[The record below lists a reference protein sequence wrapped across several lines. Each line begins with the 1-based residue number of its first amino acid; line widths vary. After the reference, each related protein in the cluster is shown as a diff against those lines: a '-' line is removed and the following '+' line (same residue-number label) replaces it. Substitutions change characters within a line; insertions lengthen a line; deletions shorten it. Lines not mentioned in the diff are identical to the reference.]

1 MTVLTYVSF
10 KGSDTLIPYVKGV
23 ILGAFTTWSTFHPA
37 WIAAF
42 RTDSL
47 LGSSKNSGTVR
58 THEHFSSSLWV
69 ALLAMPKILTVLYFH
84 WIN

>member
-1 MTVLTYVSF
+1 M
-10 KGSDTLIPYVKGV
+10 KGV
-23 ILGAFTTWSTFHPA
+23 TLGALTTWSTFHPA

-47 LGSSKNSGTVR
+47 LGSSKNSGTVT

-69 ALLAMPKILTVLYFH
+69 ALLAIPNYNNKLI
-84 WIN
+84 